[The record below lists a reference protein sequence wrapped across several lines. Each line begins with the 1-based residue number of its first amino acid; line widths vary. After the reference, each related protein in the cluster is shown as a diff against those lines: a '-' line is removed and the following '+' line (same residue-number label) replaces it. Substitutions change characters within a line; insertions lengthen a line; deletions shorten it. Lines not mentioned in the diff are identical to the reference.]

1 MRASV
6 TNRLRAFAIH
16 LGVTTIVVA
25 LAAWLVFAVWYPF
38 PYRDISGG
46 QELFMLVV
54 GVDLV
59 LGPLI
64 TLLIFNPNKT
74 PRHLAM
80 DLSVIGLVQAV
91 ALCYGLW
98 SVFVARPVHL
108 VFEYHRMAVVHA
120 VDVAPELLGKAPK
133 AYQELPVAGPT
144 LLSLRPLA
152 GGAEEFESTML
163 AMAGVAQAAQPAL
176 WQPYELARN
185 DILKAAKPVAELKAR
200 VEGWDDIL
208 DSAIA
213 RTGRRPDQLAYLP
226 MLGRGRTWT
235 VLIDVATARPIGFL
249 PTSPF

>member
-1 MRASV
+1 MRASIRH
-6 TNRLRAFAIH
+6 RLRAFAIH
-16 LGVTTIVVA
+16 LGVTAVVVA

-38 PYRDISGG
+38 PYREISGG
-46 QELFMLVV
+46 QELFMLVI

-59 LGPLI
+59 LGPLM
-64 TLLIFNPNKT
+64 TLLIFNRNKT

-80 DLSVIGLVQAV
+80 DLSFIGLVQLA

-120 VDVAPELLGKAPK
+120 VDVAPELLAKAPK
-133 AYQELPVAGPT
+133 ALQELPVAGPT

-152 GGAEEFESTML
+152 GGAEEFDSTML
-163 AMAGVAQAAQPAL
+163 AFSGVAQAAQPAL

-185 DILKAAKPVAELKAR
+185 DILKAAKPVAELRAR
-200 VEGWDDIL
+200 VEGKDGIIDA
-208 DSAIA
+208 AIA

-226 MLGRGRTWT
+226 MLGRGKSWT
-235 VLIDVATARPIGFL
+235 VLVDVATAQPVGFL
-249 PTSPF
+249 PIAPF